1 MSNKNRKKSVIY
13 MLFTLESL
21 TVSVAFASQ
30 VNSLNNIPSVQPG
43 TQVQS
48 VDMSLY
54 LMIKINNQS
63 TQNLIN
69 VKYSQQ
75 KKNFMIRAEDLKKLR
90 IKLPELPAGNPWVD
104 IAKLK
109 GIEFIYIP
117 DEQMLRKV
125 RISGEILLG

>member
-43 TQVQS
+43 TQMQS

-63 TQNLIN
+63 AQNLIN

-75 KKNFMIRAEDLKKLR
+75 KK
-90 IKLPELPAGNPWVD
+90 
-104 IAKLK
+104 
-109 GIEFIYIP
+109 
-117 DEQMLRKV
+117 
-125 RISGEILLG
+125 IL